1 MTEENQHSL
10 VKTLSIKFWKQ
21 VVSKSNNTH
30 VHGYTTCTIKTV
42 DFLIKY
48 YISPQIC
55 LIDLEIIVLYMYS
68 DVNMYM

>member
-1 MTEENQHSL
+1 MTEESQHSL
-10 VKTLSIKFWKQ
+10 KFWKQ
-21 VVSKSNNTH
+21 VVSSPINN
-30 VHGYTTCTIKTV
+30 VHGYTTCTIKTA

-68 DVNMYM
+68 DVNMYL